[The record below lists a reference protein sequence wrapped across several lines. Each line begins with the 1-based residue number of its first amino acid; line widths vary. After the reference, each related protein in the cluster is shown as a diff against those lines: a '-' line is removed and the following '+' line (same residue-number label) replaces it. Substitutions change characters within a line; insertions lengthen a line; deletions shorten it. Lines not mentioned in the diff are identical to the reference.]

1 MGDGTSR
8 EREQLMN
15 NFNDLV
21 KRCEKMEI
29 EMVKEALADLR
40 LRDQGV
46 EDGWFG
52 STRSR
57 FEGLVQQ
64 CVPCVVSC
72 YSDTGLR
79 SQGLRGWFHQVEGR
93 GFGSAVYAL
102 FCDEILR
109 SKEMNSFWRIQTH
122 PIEV

>member
-72 YSDTGLR
+72 DTGITC
-79 SQGLRGWFHQVEGR
+79 QGLRGWFHQVEG
-93 GFGSAVYAL
+93 
-102 FCDEILR
+102 
-109 SKEMNSFWRIQTH
+109 
-122 PIEV
+122 